1 MRKITSIFM
10 ILLVLSGTTAA
21 TSGCATWWSNFKADP
36 VAQTQSILSTI
47 QTIVSVATMVFGQ
60 VKPALSAEDQ
70 QIAQEA
76 FDKAVL
82 AVQHSE
88 GLIQQAV
95 QTAADQKEKLDLTAL
110 LADAGKAVDQL
121 QAMIAAL
128 KAKAPGKVGT
138 SPIVQAQ
145 SDELGQQVGL
155 MHRQMAQ

>member
-1 MRKITSIFM
+1 MRKIASIFM
-10 ILLVLSGTTAA
+10 ILLVLNGTAAA
-21 TSGCATWWSNFKADP
+21 TSGCATWWSNFKSDP

-60 VKPALSAEDQ
+60 VKPALSPEDQ
-70 QIAQEA
+70 VAAQEA

-95 QTAADQKEKLDLTAL
+95 QTAADQKTKLDLTAL

-128 KAKAPGKVGT
+128 KAKAPGKAGA

-145 SDELGQQVGL
+145 SDELSQQVGL